1 MQVIQHFC
9 MRMRK
14 SNNFGVNDN
23 ALKDNVLKCVKQ
35 LCDSI
40 LDLIFPSHLYCM
52 ICGNIIDETRPYSLC
67 DHCREHIGWR
77 LEEPYI
83 ASVSGHPVRCI
94 SCCSYGMYERR
105 LVFRLKYNK
114 KKSTAAIIGEIVADR
129 LKCSN
134 LEYDIIVPVPMEK
147 SKEKQRG
154 FNHAFL
160 IAKEA
165 GKILRKPVAE
175 HALVRTKK
183 TKAMRGLGPS
193 ERRANISGAF
203 ALGIDA
209 RKLQNSRV
217 LLLDDICTTFATG
230 EECIRTLL
238 DANPESIDFIA
249 FAARNF

>member
-1 MQVIQHFC
+1 
-9 MRMRK
+9 MRK
-14 SNNFGVNDN
+14 SNNLWG
-23 ALKDNVLKCVKQ
+23 NVCKVTKQ
-35 LCDSI
+35 LCRDV
-40 LDLIFPSHLYCM
+40 LELVFPSHLYCP

-67 DHCREHIGWR
+67 DHCRKHIGWR

-83 ASVSGHPVRCI
+83 SSVSGHPIRCI

-105 LVFRLKYNK
+105 LIFRLKYNK
-114 KKSTAAIIGEIVADR
+114 KKSTAVILGEIVADR
-129 LKCSN
+129 LNYSDLN
-134 LEYDIIVPVPMEK
+134 YDFIVPVPMES
-147 SKEKQRG
+147 SKERQRG

-165 GKILRKPVAE
+165 GKLLEKPVLE
-175 HALVRTKK
+175 HVLVRIKK
-183 TKAMRGLGPS
+183 TQAMRGLGPS
-193 ERRANISGAF
+193 ERRANVYGAF

-209 RKLQNSRV
+209 RKIQNSRV

-230 EECIRTLL
+230 EECINTLL